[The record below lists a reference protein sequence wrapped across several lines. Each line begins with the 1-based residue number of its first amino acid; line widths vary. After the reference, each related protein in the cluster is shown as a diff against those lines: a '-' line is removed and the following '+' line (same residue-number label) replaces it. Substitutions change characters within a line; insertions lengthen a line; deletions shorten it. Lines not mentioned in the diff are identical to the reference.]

1 MVGTWN
7 TVEKCLVCSQRPAA
21 SWVLFC
27 MTRNGAL
34 ETAQG
39 LGGDSASRGSLF
51 CSCLCSYLIRL
62 ETTKEIYRKKK
73 KKKQYINFYRIFPLP
88 FLSKVSLLSVV
99 TDFAVIITLLFKSQQ
114 ETKTQTNRKPLWK
127 RAENKRFPSSE
138 KEGVKGRGLFCFLN
152 RTED

>member
-27 MTRNGAL
+27 MTKNGAL

-73 KKKQYINFYRIFPLP
+73 KKYINFYRIFPLP

-127 RAENKRFPSSE
+127 EQKTKGSPPRKR
-138 KEGVKGRGLFCFLN
+138 RGWRGGAYFAF
-152 RTED
+152 